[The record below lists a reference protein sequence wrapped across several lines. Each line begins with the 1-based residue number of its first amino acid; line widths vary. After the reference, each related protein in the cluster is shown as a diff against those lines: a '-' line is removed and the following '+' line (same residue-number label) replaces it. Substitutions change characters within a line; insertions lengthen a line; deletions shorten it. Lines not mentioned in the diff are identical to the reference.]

1 MQRLLISGMDGRMG
15 QEVLRLAAEH
25 GFEAKCFAPG
35 MAGDLIVDFSHP
47 ARLEALLVSPLP
59 LVIGTTGYTE
69 EQLRRIREAA
79 KARPIFQAANFSP
92 GMYVLEQ
99 LGALARRMLP
109 EAQLM
114 LIECHHAAK
123 KDAPSG
129 TALRLAERLGLPVEA
144 INVLRGGTVRGVH
157 ELVFLGQEE
166 HITLTHTAESR
177 AVFARGALQAAR
189 WLMDQPPGYYTMADW
204 MDG

>member
-79 KARPIFQAANFSP
+79 KARPIFQAENFSP

-99 LGALARRMLP
+99 LGVLARTMLL

-114 LIECHHAAK
+114 LIECHHAGK

-129 TALRLAERLGLPVEA
+129 TALRLAERLGMSMEA
-144 INVLRGGTVRGVH
+144 INVLRGGTVCGVH
-157 ELVFLGQEE
+157 ELVFLDQEE